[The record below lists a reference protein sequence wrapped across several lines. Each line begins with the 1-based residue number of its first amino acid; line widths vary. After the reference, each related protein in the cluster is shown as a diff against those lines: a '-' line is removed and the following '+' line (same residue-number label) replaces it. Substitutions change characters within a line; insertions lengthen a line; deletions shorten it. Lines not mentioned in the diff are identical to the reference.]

1 MHFFHET
8 PQKNTDEAAPGR
20 RRKRAHEPALPT
32 SIPVVLADARPDGR
46 LTVTVDGELFTPEPI
61 GRAAFGSLLDE
72 IIRKRGTALRVQV
85 REPDGTTYTDLLT
98 PPAHVDPAPP
108 TPAPAMRDVDTAAGS
123 ALLEVTGD
131 GFVPGEEVA
140 FAPIFIH
147 SSARADGSVRSL
159 VEFDGPV
166 TELLVFGRISG
177 TAHVVRPCS

>member
-20 RRKRAHEPALPT
+20 RRKHAHEPDLPT
-32 SIPVVLADARPDGR
+32 SIPVVVADVGPDGR

-61 GRAAFGSLLDE
+61 GRTTFGSLLDE

-85 REPDGTTYTDLLT
+85 RESDGTTYTDLLT

-108 TPAPAMRDVDTAAGS
+108 TASPSAQEVDTAAGP

-140 FAPIFIH
+140 FAPILTH
-147 SSARADGSVRSL
+147 SSARADDSVRSL
-159 VEFDGPV
+159 VEFDSPLA
-166 TELLVFGRISG
+166 ELLVFGRISG
-177 TAHVVRPCS
+177 TVHVVRPRP

>member
-8 PQKNTDEAAPGR
+8 PQKNTDETAPGR
-20 RRKRAHEPALPT
+20 RRKHAHEPDLPT
-32 SIPVVLADARPDGR
+32 SIPVVAADVGPDGR
-46 LTVTVDGELFTPEPI
+46 LTATVDGELFTPEPI

-72 IIRKRGTALRVQV
+72 ITRKRGTALRVHV
-85 REPDGTTYTDLLT
+85 RESDGTTYTDLLT
-98 PPAHVDPAPP
+98 PPTHVDPAPSVD
-108 TPAPAMRDVDTAAGS
+108 APALRDVDTAAGS

-140 FAPIFIH
+140 FAPILIH

-159 VEFDGPV
+159 LEFDGPV

-177 TAHVVRPCS
+177 TVHVVRPRS